1 MIPEFFQF
9 NLPTKI
15 IFQAGISKDFSNELG
30 AFGISS
36 LLIITDKFLFDSG
49 LIHPIVE
56 GIKNSGIEKI
66 VVFSEVPP
74 NSEIRVVQKA
84 ADLGKSIDA
93 NGVLAIGGGSVMDTA
108 KAANIL
114 LTLGGDLV
122 NDYSGAQ
129 TLTAPLKPFIA
140 IPTTAGTG
148 SEVTKVAVIL
158 DEEKE
163 VKLSFVDRFLVP
175 NLAVLDPELT
185 LSLPPQLTAM
195 TGMDAL
201 THAIEAFTSLEKNPF
216 SDGLA
221 MKAIQLVFDYL
232 PLAVKEGKNLQA
244 RSALLTASNMAGVAF
259 DHAMVGVVHSMSHAT
274 GAISHVPH
282 GLANSILLPW
292 GMEYNFE
299 VSKENYAALALP
311 LKINISSMSI
321 DEQAKAVIQKV
332 ISLRQELKIICGLPD
347 RLKDAQVKES
357 DLSKI
362 AGLAVEDGSSFYN
375 PREVIE
381 EEILK
386 TLQKAY

>member
-1 MIPEFFQF
+1 MISDFFQF

-30 AFGISS
+30 SFGISS

-49 LIHPIVE
+49 LINPIVE

-66 VVFSEVPP
+66 VIFSEVPP
-74 NSEIRVVQKA
+74 NSEIKIVQKA

-93 NGVLAIGGGSVMDTA
+93 DGILAIGGGSVMDTA

-114 LTLGGDLV
+114 LSMGGDLV

-129 TLTAPLKPFIA
+129 TLTAPLKPLIA

-185 LSLPPQLTAM
+185 LSLPPKLTAM

-299 VSKENYAALALP
+299 VAKENYAALALP
-311 LKINISSMSI
+311 LKINVSSLSI

-332 ISLRQELKIICGLPD
+332 VSLRQELKTICDLPD

-375 PREVIE
+375 PREVVE